1 MKETFLTTGI
11 KSKSKHTCTLQ
22 HTIVLTTTF
31 YKLLLSKWNLTSVH
45 MVHCVASLAYG
56 YAGGAR

>member
-1 MKETFLTTGI
+1 MDTG
-11 KSKSKHTCTLQ
+11 KHTCTLQ

-31 YKLLLSKWNLTSVH
+31 YNIVKVEFDVSTHGALCGLT
-45 MVHCVASLAYG
+45 LAYG